1 LAFAPVTTVGFGN
14 SGFNLLRGPGVV
26 NTDVSV
32 SRDFSVTERIKLQF
46 RFESFNFANT
56 PHFGLPGTNVSSM
69 VLNPDGSIKNLGG
82 YTSITSTQNLG
93 RDFDERHIQFHLR
106 IRF

>member
-1 LAFAPVTTVGFGN
+1 MSSALGFGN

-32 SRDFSVTERIKLQF
+32 SRDFPVTERIKLQF

-69 VLNPDGSIKNLGG
+69 VLNPDGSIKNLNGFG
-82 YTSITSTQNLG
+82 VITTNDRTG
-93 RDFDERHIQFHLR
+93 RQYDEREIRLGLR
-106 IRF
+106 LGF